1 MHYILK
7 KNLKHLENT
16 SELSAKKKQSESDKT
31 KKKNDL
37 SGISKRFFLAMET
50 VGYTGY
56 QLAHEVDGISQQVL
70 THIRTGRNIPSVK
83 IIYAFLQRFPHI
95 NANWLITGKGSI
107 LSNEI
112 PDMRSPDLK
121 QETERPHFAEIL
133 DGIPVDEIIIYIRK
147 YEEAKGFSKSEIY
160 KMFLE
165 LRVQKALLE
174 EKERAEARYVEL
186 LNMIQAKNA
195 G

>member
-1 MHYILK
+1 M
-7 KNLKHLENT
+7 
-16 SELSAKKKQSESDKT
+16 SAKKKQSESDKT
-31 KKKNDL
+31 KKKNVF
-37 SGISKRFFLAMET
+37 SGISKRFLLAMET
-50 VGYTGY
+50 VGYSGY

-112 PDMRSPDLK
+112 PDMRSPDFDRGA
-121 QETERPHFAEIL
+121 ERPHFAEIL
-133 DGIPVDEIIIYIRK
+133 DGIPVDEIIVYIQK
-147 YEEAKGFSKSEIY
+147 YEQTRGFNKSEIY

-165 LRVQKALLE
+165 LRMQKVLLE

-186 LNMIQAKNA
+186 LKTIKTKNA
-195 G
+195 GK

>member
-1 MHYILK
+1 MNAK
-7 KNLKHLENT
+7 KQQ
-16 SELSAKKKQSESDKT
+16 SELDKT
-31 KKKNDL
+31 KKKHDL

-56 QLAHEVDGISQQVL
+56 QLAHEVEGISQQVL
-70 THIRTGRNIPSVK
+70 THIRTGRNVPSVK
-83 IIYAFLQRFPHI
+83 VIYAFLQRFPHI

-112 PDMRSPDLK
+112 PDMRSPDFE
-121 QETERPHFAEIL
+121 QETDRPHFSEVL
-133 DGIPVDEIIIYIRK
+133 DGIPVDEIVVYIRK
-147 YEEAKGFSKSEIY
+147 YEQARGFSKNEIY

-186 LNMIQAKNA
+186 LKAIQAKNA
-195 G
+195 GK